1 LRYPFVAIQKNGMQ
15 INTDLFPEQFEP
27 IVKLFEEDNN
37 GTLDL
42 VKIEMNRLFLH
53 GTKCELM
60 LRLSGPYFTVA
71 KIEFEHQRQGN
82 MEELCNILNQL
93 CEHHPEKLGVR
104 IEAVVSAAMINFC
117 RKNGFAPSPI
127 DPSSFEKII
136 VEEEQKASDED
147 VLLISKRLL
156 MENREAYEVL
166 AQ

>member
-1 LRYPFVAIQKNGMQ
+1 MRYPFVAIQKNGMQ

-104 IEAVVSAAMINFC
+104 IEAVVSAAMI
-117 RKNGFAPSPI
+117 KFAPSPI